1 MKTFFVFQVF
11 CSIFAGSN
19 SLEIMTQ
26 REIIIE
32 CASKMFVAQ
41 GVKAVRMDDIAQELS
56 MSKRTLYE
64 LFGDKEELL
73 YQSLLHFLVE
83 GHKRRNEQCRSVEN
97 SLEIMLLCLR
107 DMVAYAPVSCRLRTN
122 LKRFYPSVF
131 ERLENDAHA
140 NSQSDLR
147 RWVKECVASGYFTTT
162 ADSEL
167 VIRVLQ
173 DSVQGIMLVDKFDT
187 VDNVHLVSKITYAI
201 VIFIRGL
208 CTVSGIEVI
217 DRCFDKYFGNIQ
229 SIDTL

>member
-83 GHKRRNEQCRSVEN
+83 GQKRRNEQCRSVEN

>member
-1 MKTFFVFQVF
+1 MFFEFF
-11 CSIFAGSN
+11 CSIFAVSN

-32 CASKMFVAQ
+32 SASKMFVAQ

-187 VDNVHLVSKITYAI
+187 VDNIHLVSKITYAI

>member
-107 DMVAYAPVSCRLRTN
+107 DMIAYAPVSCRLRTN

>member
-187 VDNVHLVSKITYAI
+187 VDNIHLVSKITYAI

>member
-147 RWVKECVASGYFTTT
+147 RWVKECVSSGYFTTT

-187 VDNVHLVSKITYAI
+187 VDNIHLVSKITYAI

>member
-1 MKTFFVFQVF
+1 MKTFVVFQVF

-187 VDNVHLVSKITYAI
+187 VDNIHLVSKITYAI

>member
-1 MKTFFVFQVF
+1 
-11 CSIFAGSN
+11 
-19 SLEIMTQ
+19 MTQ
-26 REIIIE
+26 RENIIE
-32 CASKMFVAQ
+32 CASRMFVTQ

-73 YQSLLHFLVE
+73 YQSLLHFLIE
-83 GHKRRNEQCRSVEN
+83 GQRRRNEQCGNVEN
-97 SLEIMLLCLR
+97 SLEVMLLCLR
-107 DMVAYAPVSCRLRTN
+107 DMIAYAPVSSRLRTN

-140 NSQSDLR
+140 NSVSDLR
-147 RWVKECVASGYFTTT
+147 RWVKECIASGYFTAT

-173 DSVQGIMLVDKFDT
+173 DSVQGIMLADKLDTADT
-187 VDNVHLVSKITYAI
+187 VHMVSKITYAI

-217 DRCFDKYFGNIQ
+217 DRRFDKYFGNIP

>member
-19 SLEIMTQ
+19 SLKIMTQ

-187 VDNVHLVSKITYAI
+187 VDNVHLVAKITYAI

>member
-1 MKTFFVFQVF
+1 
-11 CSIFAGSN
+11 
-19 SLEIMTQ
+19 MTQ

-83 GHKRRNEQCRSVEN
+83 GQKRRNEQCRSVEN

-107 DMVAYAPVSCRLRTN
+107 DMIAYAPVSWRLRTN

>member
-122 LKRFYPSVF
+122 LKRFYPLVF

-187 VDNVHLVSKITYAI
+187 VDNIHLVSKITYAI